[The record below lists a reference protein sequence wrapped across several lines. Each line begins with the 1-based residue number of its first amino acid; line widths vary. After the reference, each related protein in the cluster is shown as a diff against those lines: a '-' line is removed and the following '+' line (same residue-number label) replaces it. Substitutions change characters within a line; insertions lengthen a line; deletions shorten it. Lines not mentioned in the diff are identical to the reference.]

1 MLYKIKFQMVKKANI
16 HASVMQ
22 TGGRTGRRT
31 DLLSQ
36 SEFDWSRK
44 LRNWKWGR
52 GGRRKV
58 REVKG

>member
-1 MLYKIKFQMVKKANI
+1 MVKKANI

-22 TGGRTGRRT
+22 TGGRTGGRT